1 LFTNSH
7 KNDIIL
13 DILVIAQLSIEIYGG
28 VQFLRKVLGGKIM
41 SKVVIGILAILWVYC
56 VEIIICCVVV
66 KLLKKLS
73 TQYDYNGNSTYISTV
88 RALHVVALIG
98 VIYFVPLVVLVICL
112 AINSLL
118 VGPII
123 FLILGS
129 TIFVTNKIIIPAS
142 ESKHRQLA
150 EKYYGKDSMY
160 TKLLNENQQK

>member
-1 LFTNSH
+1 
-7 KNDIIL
+7 
-13 DILVIAQLSIEIYGG
+13 
-28 VQFLRKVLGGKIM
+28 M
-41 SKVVIGILAILWVYC
+41 SNVVIGILAILWVYC
-56 VEIIICCVVV
+56 TEIIICFAVI
-66 KLLKKLS
+66 KLFKKLS
-73 TQYDYNGNSTYISTV
+73 KSDSNPKGTYVATV

-112 AINSLL
+112 VINSLL

-129 TIFVTNKIIIPAS
+129 TIFIANKIIIPAS

-160 TKLLNENQQK
+160 AKLLNEKQQK

>member
-1 LFTNSH
+1 
-7 KNDIIL
+7 
-13 DILVIAQLSIEIYGG
+13 
-28 VQFLRKVLGGKIM
+28 M
-41 SKVVIGILAILWVYC
+41 SNVVIGILAILWVYC
-56 VEIIICCVVV
+56 TEIFVCVAAV
-66 KLLKKLS
+66 KLFKKLLTKS
-73 TQYDYNGNSTYISTV
+73 DSNPKGSYIATV
-88 RALHVVALIG
+88 RTLHVVALIG

-160 TKLLNENQQK
+160 TRLLNENQQK

>member
-1 LFTNSH
+1 
-7 KNDIIL
+7 
-13 DILVIAQLSIEIYGG
+13 
-28 VQFLRKVLGGKIM
+28 M
-41 SKVVIGILAILWVYC
+41 SNVVIGILAILWVYC
-56 VEIIICCVVV
+56 TEIIICFAVV
-66 KLLKKLS
+66 KLLKKLLTKS
-73 TQYDYNGNSTYISTV
+73 DSNPKGTYVATV

-129 TIFVTNKIIIPAS
+129 TIFVANKIIIPAS

-160 TKLLNENQQK
+160 AKLLNEKQIE